1 LIEEYLIVE
10 PINAPESID
19 LIALAPVLVLS
30 VFAMGVLV
38 LDLWAGKNKTL
49 LMFISLVGLLMTA
62 ISAFAKHP
70 LPAFAFTDSYIV
82 DHLSIFFICIFT
94 ISSALTILLSFEYNE
109 RKGIKAGEYYALI
122 LLCTVGMIILASST
136 DLIMIFLGIEIV
148 SICLYVLAG
157 FRRDDPVSNEAALK
171 YFLLGAFATGFL
183 LYGMTLI
190 YGSTGSTNLFKIAG
204 FIKTEGAQSNPLI
217 LMGIVLLVIGFG
229 FKVAAVPFHMWA
241 PDVYQGSPTPVTAFM
256 AVGPKAAAFAAFFR
270 VFTEAIPDISLSWE
284 ILLCII
290 AVLSMFVGNLGAIMQ
305 TNIKRMLAFSSI
317 SHAGYL
323 LIAVIAKSSLAGSGL
338 LFYMLAY
345 AFTTFGAFGII
356 ILLGKKEEENLE
368 LENYSGLAYKH
379 PILALSMT
387 VFLLSL
393 GGLPPFAGFVAKFYI
408 FSAAIEE
415 GFVTLVVIAVL
426 NSAISFYYYLK
437 VVVFMYMKE
446 PESEFQISLTPMTLF
461 VVIVGIIGTVELG
474 IFPDPIIALT
484 SLP

>member
-1 LIEEYLIVE
+1 MEAIH
-10 PINAPESID
+10 APESID

-38 LDLWAGKNKTL
+38 LDLWVGKNKTL
-49 LMFISLVGLLMTA
+49 LMFVSLVGLLMTA
-62 ISAFAKHP
+62 ISAFAKQP

-82 DHLSIFFICIFT
+82 DHLSIFFTCIFT
-94 ISSALTILLSFEYNE
+94 LSSALAILLSTEYNE
-109 RKGIKAGEYYALI
+109 RNGMKAGEYYALV
-122 LLCTVGMIILASST
+122 LLCTVGMIVLASST
-136 DLIMIFLGIEIV
+136 DMIMIFLGIEIV

-183 LYGMTLI
+183 LYGMTLV
-190 YGSTGSTNLFKIAG
+190 YGSTGSTNIFKIAE
-204 FIKTEGAQSNPLI
+204 FIKTNDSSSPLM

-241 PDVYQGSPTPVTAFM
+241 PDVYHGSPTPVTAFM

-270 VFTEAIPDISLSWE
+270 VFKEGIPNMAANWE
-284 ILLCII
+284 ILLCIVAI
-290 AVLSMFVGNLGAIMQ
+290 LSMFVGNLGAIMQ

-323 LIAVIAKSSLAGSGL
+323 IIAVITKSSLAGSGL
-338 LFYMLAY
+338 LFYMLTY
-345 AFTTFGAFGII
+345 AFTTFGAFGIV
-356 ILLGKKEEENLE
+356 ILLGRKGEENLE

-379 PILALSMT
+379 PVLALSMT

-393 GGLPPFAGFVAKFYI
+393 GGLPPFAGFIAKFYI

-415 GFVTLVVIAVL
+415 GFVTLVIIAVL

-446 PESEFQISLTPMTLF
+446 PAGEFQISLTPMTLF
-461 VVIVGIIGTVELG
+461 VVIIGIIGTVELG
-474 IFPDPIIALT
+474 IYPDPIIALT
-484 SLP
+484 HLP

>member
-1 LIEEYLIVE
+1 ME

-38 LDLWAGKNKTL
+38 LDLWTGKNKTL
-49 LMFISLVGLLMTA
+49 LMFISLVGLLMTT

-94 ISSALTILLSFEYNE
+94 LSSALTILLSFEYNE

-171 YFLLGAFATGFL
+171 YFLLGAFSTGFL

-241 PDVYQGSPTPVTAFM
+241 PDVYHGSPTPVTAFM

-270 VFTEAIPDISLSWE
+270 VFTEAIPDMSLSWE

-345 AFTTFGAFGII
+345 AFTTFGAFAII

-415 GFVTLVVIAVL
+415 GFVILVVIAVL

-437 VVVFMYMKE
+437 VVVYMYMKE
-446 PESEFQISLTPMTLF
+446 PENEFQISLTPMTLF
-461 VVIVGIIGTVELG
+461 VVILGIIGTVELG

-484 SLP
+484 SLH

>member
-1 LIEEYLIVE
+1 MK
-10 PINAPESID
+10 PILAPESID

-49 LMFISLVGLLMTA
+49 VMFVSLIGLLMTA
-62 ISAFAKHP
+62 ISAFAKNP
-70 LPAFAFTDSYIV
+70 IPAFAFTDSYIV
-82 DHLSIFFICIFT
+82 DHLSLFFTCIFT
-94 ISSALTILLSFEYNE
+94 LSSGMAILLSEDYNE
-109 RKGIKAGEYYALI
+109 REGIKVGEYYALI
-122 LLCTVGMIILASST
+122 LLCTVGMIVLASST
-136 DLIMIFLGIEIV
+136 DMIMIFLGIEIV

-157 FRRDDPVSNEAALK
+157 FKRDDPVSNEAALK

-183 LYGMTLI
+183 LYGMTLV
-190 YGSTGSTNLFKIAG
+190 YGSTGSTNLFKISDYV
-204 FIKTEGAQSNPLI
+204 KTEGAQSNPLL
-217 LMGIVLLVIGFG
+217 LMGIVLLVIGLG

-256 AVGPKAAAFAAFFR
+256 SVGPKAAAFAAFFR
-270 VFTEAIPDISLSWE
+270 VFTEAIPEMAPSWE
-284 ILLCII
+284 ILLCVI

-323 LIAVIAKSSLAGSGL
+323 LIAVIAKSSLAGSAL
-338 LFYMLAY
+338 LFYLLAY
-345 AFTTFGAFGII
+345 SFTTFGAFGIV
-356 ILLGKKEEENLE
+356 ILLGRKGQENLE
-368 LENYSGLAYKH
+368 IENYSGLAYKH

-408 FSAAIEE
+408 FSAAMEE
-415 GFVTLVVIAVL
+415 GFVTLVIIAVL

-446 PESEFQISLTPMTLF
+446 PTGEFQISLTPMTLF
-461 VVIVGIIGTVELG
+461 VVIIGIIGTIELG
-474 IFPDPIIALT
+474 IFPDSIIALT
-484 SLP
+484 SIP

>member
-1 LIEEYLIVE
+1 VE
-10 PINAPESID
+10 PIHAPESID

-49 LMFISLVGLLMTA
+49 LMFVSLVGLLMTA

-70 LPAFAFTDSYIV
+70 IPAFAFTDSYTV
-82 DHLSIFFICIFT
+82 DHLSLFFICIFT
-94 ISSALTILLSFEYNE
+94 LSSALTILLSSEYNE
-109 RKGIKAGEYYALI
+109 REGIKAGEYYSLI
-122 LLCTVGMIILASST
+122 LFCTVGMILLASST
-136 DLIMIFLGIEIV
+136 DMIMIFLGIEIV

-157 FRRDDPVSNEAALK
+157 IKRDNPASNEAALK

-183 LYGMTLI
+183 LYGMTLV
-190 YGSTGSTNLFKIAG
+190 YGSTESTNLFKIAE
-204 FIKTEGAQSNPLI
+204 FVKSDSAQSNPLL

-229 FKVAAVPFHMWA
+229 FKVAAAPFHMWA
-241 PDVYQGSPTPVTAFM
+241 PDVYQGAPTPVTAFM
-256 AVGPKAAAFAAFFR
+256 SVGPKAAAFAAFFR
-270 VFTEAIPDISLSWE
+270 IFSEAVPDLAPSWE
-284 ILLCII
+284 ILLCTI
-290 AVLSMFVGNLGAIMQ
+290 AVLSMVVGNLGAIMQ

-323 LIAVIAKSSLAGSGL
+323 LIAVIAKSSMSGSSL
-338 LFYMLAY
+338 LFYMLSY

-356 ILLGKKEEENLE
+356 ILLGRKGEENLE

-379 PILALSMT
+379 PLMALSMT

-415 GFVTLVVIAVL
+415 GFVTLVIIAVL

-446 PESEFQISLTPMTLF
+446 PAGEFQISLTPMTLF
-461 VVIVGIIGTVELG
+461 VVILGLIGTIQLG
-474 IFPDPIIALT
+474 IFPDTIISLT
-484 SLP
+484 TH

>member
-1 LIEEYLIVE
+1 VE
-10 PINAPESID
+10 PIHAPESID

-49 LMFISLVGLLMTA
+49 LMFVSLVGLLMTA

-70 LPAFAFTDSYIV
+70 IPAFAFTDSYTV
-82 DHLSIFFICIFT
+82 DHLSLFFICIFT
-94 ISSALTILLSFEYNE
+94 LSSALTILLSSEYNE
-109 RKGIKAGEYYALI
+109 REGIKAGEYYSLI
-122 LLCTVGMIILASST
+122 LFCTVGMILLASST
-136 DLIMIFLGIEIV
+136 DMIMIFLGIEIV

-157 FRRDDPVSNEAALK
+157 IKRDNPASNEAALK

-183 LYGMTLI
+183 LYGMTLV
-190 YGSTGSTNLFKIAG
+190 YGSTESTNLFKIAE
-204 FIKTEGAQSNPLI
+204 FVKSDSAQSNPLL

-229 FKVAAVPFHMWA
+229 FKVAAAPFHMWA
-241 PDVYQGSPTPVTAFM
+241 PDVYQGAPTPVTAFM

-270 VFTEAIPDISLSWE
+270 IFSEAVPDLAPSWE
-284 ILLCII
+284 ILLCTI
-290 AVLSMFVGNLGAIMQ
+290 AVLSMVVGNLGAIMQ

-323 LIAVIAKSSLAGSGL
+323 LIAVIAKSSMSGSSL
-338 LFYMLAY
+338 LFYMLSY

-356 ILLGKKEEENLE
+356 ILLGRKGEENLE

-379 PILALSMT
+379 PLMALSMT

-415 GFVTLVVIAVL
+415 GFVTLVIIAVL

-446 PESEFQISLTPMTLF
+446 PAGEFQISLTPMTLF
-461 VVIVGIIGTVELG
+461 VVILGLIGTIQLG
-474 IFPDPIIALT
+474 IFPDTIISLT
-484 SLP
+484 TH